1 MKYYLIIP
9 FLILLVGCLQPE
21 KNASVFSKSIRETP
35 FGKIGLLALPDQTY
49 HQITQY
55 KFSIR

>member
-21 KNASVFSKSIRETP
+21 KTMFVYKTTNR
-35 FGKIGLLALPDQTY
+35 LLTINLPNYESAT
-49 HQITQY
+49 HC
-55 KFSIR
+55 

>member
-21 KNASVFSKSIRETP
+21 KMRVYLVKVFAKLPLEKSGYWHYPINLII
-35 FGKIGLLALPDQTY
+35 K
-49 HQITQY
+49 
-55 KFSIR
+55 

>member
-21 KNASVFSKSIRETP
+21 KNYIYF
-35 FGKIGLLALPDQTY
+35 LNY
-49 HQITQY
+49 
-55 KFSIR
+55 